1 MAFTALSSYRPGVD
15 VTFLLPWFKMVFILS
30 VAHSFSPPP
39 AHFSF
44 YSMLMSKVLMQVGG
58 RNNRFE

>member
-1 MAFTALSSYRPGVD
+1 MAFTDLGSYHPGVD
-15 VTFLLPWFKMVFILS
+15 VTLLPWLRMFFIPS
-30 VAHSFSPPP
+30 MACSFSPPP

-44 YSMLMSKVLMQVGG
+44 YSMLMSKVLMQMRS